1 MRSIGRFLLRLTVGG
16 LFFGHGTQKL
26 FGWFNGHGIEPTAQ
40 MFESLGMRPGRRNA
54 LAAGLAESAC
64 GAAIAT
70 GFATPLAAGALTSVM
85 LTAINRVHLKNGP
98 WVTNGGYEY
107 NAVLIA
113 AVLALA
119 DVGPGNLSLDHA
131 LGSERSGPGAALAA
145 AAIGVAGAVG
155 AHQLARAYAE
165 PPAPPAPAAPAAP
178 PAPPEPP
185 EPAVAT
191 DSSENATEPATADA
205 TAQ

>member
-1 MRSIGRFLLRLTVGG
+1 MRSIGRLLLRLTVGG
-16 LFFGHGTQKL
+16 FFFGHGTQKL
-26 FGWFNGHGIEPTAQ
+26 FGWFNGHGLEPTAQ
-40 MFESLGMRPGRRNA
+40 MFEGLGMRPGRRNA
-54 LAAGLAESAC
+54 VAAGLAEAAG
-64 GAAIAT
+64 GAALAT

-85 LTAINRVHLKNGP
+85 LTAIHRVHLKNGP
-98 WVTNGGYEY
+98 WATNGGYEY

-131 LGSERSGPGAALAA
+131 LGTERNGPGAALAA

-155 AHQLARAYAE
+155 AHELAKAYPE
-165 PPAPPAPAAPAAP
+165 PPAPPAGASDTAEA
-178 PAPPEPP
+178 
-185 EPAVAT
+185 
-191 DSSENATEPATADA
+191 DSTETATEPATADA

>member
-1 MRSIGRFLLRLTVGG
+1 MRSIGRLLLRLTVGG
-16 LFFGHGTQKL
+16 FFFGHGTQKL
-26 FGWFNGHGIEPTAQ
+26 FGWFNGHGLEPTAQ
-40 MFESLGMRPGRRNA
+40 MFEGLGMRPGRRNA
-54 LAAGLAESAC
+54 VAAGLAEAAG
-64 GAAIAT
+64 GAALAT

-85 LTAINRVHLKNGP
+85 LTAIHRVHLKNGP
-98 WVTNGGYEY
+98 WATNGGYEY

-131 LGSERSGPGAALAA
+131 LGSERNGPGAALAA

-155 AHQLARAYAE
+155 AHELAKAYPE
-165 PPAPPAPAAPAAP
+165 PPAPPAAASDAAE
-178 PAPPEPP
+178 A
-185 EPAVAT
+185 
-191 DSSENATEPATADA
+191 DSTETETATEPATADA